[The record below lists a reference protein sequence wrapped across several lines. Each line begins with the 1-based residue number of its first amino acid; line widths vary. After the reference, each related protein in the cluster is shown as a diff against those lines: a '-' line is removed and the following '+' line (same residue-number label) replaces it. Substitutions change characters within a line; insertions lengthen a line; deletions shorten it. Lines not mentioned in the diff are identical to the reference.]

1 MVSDDRRHHQIV
13 WIQYGYIFFK
23 YAKMGAATKL
33 FDLKKETKKRVCFA
47 YVGDRSVFS
56 LRDTALQHEV

>member
-1 MVSDDRRHHQIV
+1 
-13 WIQYGYIFFK
+13 
-23 YAKMGAATKL
+23 MGAATKL